1 MPASRAGTP
10 DGSRRKLIAFD
21 AEVWHALHLLAR
33 DSMKSLQE
41 LADEAFAGLLAKHRR
56 PVTLK
61 QALRESVRRQPA
73 NDARA
78 GPKKRRS

>member
-21 AEVWHALHLLAR
+21 AEVWHALHLLSR

-41 LADEAFAGLLAKHRR
+41 LADDRLATRLHDDDEGHYRRDPCEPEWLL
-56 PVTLK
+56 
-61 QALRESVRRQPA
+61 RQ
-73 NDARA
+73 RA
-78 GPKKRRS
+78 